1 MKTIGRMTTGIL
13 AVALAMAL
21 HSSQARAQ
29 TPESVTVTVSGASGH
44 LSSGTCPKGTGN
56 CFLFTVAGTVQK
68 SIGGALSGGAL
79 LLSFSSETD
88 NAIAAPANGNCF
100 PTQGSGSI
108 TSKNGKSALNFDVQG
123 LECNT
128 QSGVTCLTGPLNFAI
143 TPGTG
148 NFATASGAGTFSA
161 ESLSCLGAG
170 SADVQITMQGV
181 ILK

>member
-1 MKTIGRMTTGIL
+1 MKTIGRITTAVL

-21 HSSQARAQ
+21 HSSQAQAQ
-29 TPESVTVTVSGASGH
+29 TQVPTRIIVSGASGH
-44 LSSGTCPKGTGN
+44 LSSGTCPKGTGT
-56 CFLFTVAGTVQK
+56 CFLETVTGTVQK
-68 SIGGALSGGAL
+68 SIGGIPSGGSITL
-79 LLSFSSETD
+79 TLNSETD
-88 NAIAAPANGNCF
+88 NAIAAPVSGDCF

-108 TSKNGKSALNFDVQG
+108 TSKSGRSVLSFDVQG

-128 QSGVTCLTGPLNFAI
+128 QSGLTCLTGPLNFAI
-143 TPGTG
+143 TPGSG

-161 ESLSCLGAG
+161 ESLSCLA